1 MSDPLSPS
9 GQIGAAA
16 IAATRP
22 SASAGGIGRSRAEDA
37 REDRVEQA
45 EPRQSAAIDAGS
57 PYNVKL
63 DPDTL
68 RVITEVINPGTGEVM
83 FYLPP
88 GYRPHL
94 DASLSG
100 DGDGQAGGGG
110 Q

>member
-1 MSDPLSPS
+1 MSDPLSLS

-22 SASAGGIGRSRAEDA
+22 SASAGGIGRSRPEEN
-37 REDRVEQA
+37 REDRVEQREA
-45 EPRQSAAIDAGS
+45 PQSAAVDS
-57 PYNVKL
+57 SSRYNVKL

-68 RVITEVINPGTGEVM
+68 RVITEVINPTTGEVM

-88 GYRPHL
+88 GYRPSL
-94 DASLSG
+94 DASQPG
-100 DGDGQAGGGG
+100 DGDGQAGGAG

>member
-1 MSDPLSPS
+1 MSDPISS
-9 GQIGAAA
+9 GGQIGAAA

-22 SASAGGIGRSRAEDA
+22 SASAGGIGRSRPEEA

-45 EPRQSAAIDAGS
+45 EPRQAAATDSSS

-68 RVITEVINPGTGEVM
+68 RVITEVINPTTGEVM

-88 GYRPHL
+88 GYRPSL
-94 DASLSG
+94 DAPPSG
-100 DGDGQAGGGG
+100 DDGQAAGGG